1 MPVDTEFSEQ
11 KGRDTEIS
19 EQKGREQLETTPR
32 EQFSKY
38 IKGKHSFLK
47 KLTDKNPVLKDY
59 TLKKKNRKR
68 QMTVILRTLKLGQAD
83 LGKRKLR
90 QKDQNPDRTMSHG

>member
-11 KGRDTEIS
+11 KGRDREVS

-32 EQFSKY
+32 QQFSKH

-47 KLTDKNPVLKDY
+47 KLTDKNSVLKDY

-68 QMTVILRTLKLGQAD
+68 QMTVILRSQKLGQAD
-83 LGKRKLR
+83 LGKRNLG
-90 QKDQNPDRTMSHG
+90 QKDQYPDWTMSHD